1 MLAISRCFSGS
12 MAAKPRLDV
21 LPPLL
26 LLRELLEEPLLR
38 ELLEEPLLREL
49 LEELLRELPEEL
61 PELALMPDLLP
72 ELFSLSE
79 LSLDCEVIIILLVNI
94 LF

>member
-1 MLAISRCFSGS
+1 

-21 LPPLL
+21 LPPL

-72 ELFSLSE
+72 ELFLLSE

>member
-21 LPPLL
+21 LPPL
-26 LLRELLEEPLLR
+26 LLR

-61 PELALMPDLLP
+61 PELALMPDLFL
-72 ELFSLSE
+72 LSE
-79 LSLDCEVIIILLVNI
+79 LSLDCLLYTSPSPRDCS
-94 LF
+94 